1 MGSTVYGRR
10 YLRRMERALGEQL
23 VHAVDNLVTTVDHR
37 HFAWDGQEWHPVEP
51 ADGLCGLE
59 GRYASCGLLFGTAGY
74 LRGLMRGPCHE
85 CGAGPGALHRWNC
98 RRLAAAMGM
107 VPPDYWPRP
116 VHRPMW
122 MDDTRRRVKTHT
134 KAMAELAIRMDTP
147 FEAVFM
153 RSRKMPP
160 VNVELA

>member
-85 CGAGPGALHRWNC
+85 CRTHGTARIAAIKRGLSGRCP
-98 RRLAAAMGM
+98 RR
-107 VPPDYWPRP
+107 PRP
-116 VHRPMW
+116 RAPRHGG
-122 MDDTRRRVKTHT
+122 
-134 KAMAELAIRMDTP
+134 AA
-147 FEAVFM
+147 
-153 RSRKMPP
+153 S
-160 VNVELA
+160 